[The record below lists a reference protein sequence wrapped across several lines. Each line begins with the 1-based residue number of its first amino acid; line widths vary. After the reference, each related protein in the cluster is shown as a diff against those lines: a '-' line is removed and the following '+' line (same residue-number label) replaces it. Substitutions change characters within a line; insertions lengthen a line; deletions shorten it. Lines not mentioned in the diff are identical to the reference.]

1 MKAKQ
6 IDLLLQIPVFVGAAC
21 LLMPVMF
28 VLFSGTLHGWIWV
41 MPPMT
46 VLLMALGFFMQ
57 LLYGNRTGHRYRLR
71 GDGDEAGFSVA
82 HAFVPVCAALILSG
96 LSFFLFRELYYQIT
110 IRTTVLYQIASP
122 YPILSAAGMFLA
134 MLAGIV
140 LWFYPLDR
148 LVGINMVVPFCSCAA
163 GLALLMMFTGG
174 VFSVIMTLSFF
185 LFVISML
192 LLLNQSYITR
202 GYRGSVVS
210 VITPEAR
217 LYNMRLVLYMLVA
230 VVLVSALVYTVLSG
244 LGSLFKMLLFT
255 TVYQFLSRGG
265 STEDVTYYDSADVSG
280 DFTKA
285 VFNNSPKA
293 QVLFYIFLLIL
304 VMFVLFVVFRR
315 LREIFAGI
323 GAWIK
328 SIIEFWL
335 VAKTFWVSEEI
346 EILNYVD
353 EETKLQDAAVRDYH
367 AMADKSNTYEAFLSR
382 LNALP
387 TMEEKLGFAYAMML
401 RACRQAGIPLKTSDT
416 PREAYEKL
424 MHYEVSD
431 AEELTDAFEL
441 VKYAEQ
447 DLGERTPAAIRSICA
462 VVKKYMY

>member
-1 MKAKQ
+1 
-6 IDLLLQIPVFVGAAC
+6 
-21 LLMPVMF
+21 
-28 VLFSGTLHGWIWV
+28 
-41 MPPMT
+41 
-46 VLLMALGFFMQ
+46 
-57 LLYGNRTGHRYRLR
+57 
-71 GDGDEAGFSVA
+71 
-82 HAFVPVCAALILSG
+82 
-96 LSFFLFRELYYQIT
+96 
-110 IRTTVLYQIASP
+110 
-122 YPILSAAGMFLA
+122 
-134 MLAGIV
+134 MLVGIV

-217 LYNMRLVLYMLVA
+217 LYNMRLVLYMLAA
-230 VVLVSALVYTVLSG
+230 VVVAAALVYTILSG

-255 TVYQFLSRGG
+255 TVYQFLARGG
-265 STEDVTYYDSADVSG
+265 STEDVTYYDAADVSG

-304 VMFVLFVVFRR
+304 VMFVLLVVFRR

-353 EETKLQDAAVRDYH
+353 EETKLQDASIRDYH

-424 MHYEVSD
+424 MHYDVSD